1 MTTSCNQTAINQ
13 MLRGIL
19 ILFFGAILIGEI
31 MANEP
36 PIVIAHRG
44 ASGYLPEHTLAAK
57 AMAHA
62 MHADFLE
69 QDVVLTRDHVPV
81 VLHDIHVDTVTDV
94 AKRFPNR
101 ARADGRYYAI
111 DFDLAELKTLNVSE
125 RFDHKTSQPVF
136 PKRFPGHMTLG
147 LTIPTLAEEI
157 QFIQGLNKST
167 GRQAGIYPEV
177 KQPAWHRQQGGDVS
191 REVLKVLGQYGYD
204 DQTSNVYFQCFEASE
219 LKRVRHELGCKLQL
233 IQLLGKGRS
242 GTTDYDAMMTNE
254 GLAAIAKYADGIGP
268 SVESLYEANSSGQA
282 TATDL
287 VQQAH
292 DHGLKVHPYT
302 LRIDSVPAAFQDVEA
317 LTAFLLKSRVDGA
330 FTDFPDV
337 TRSLFKNRDL

>member
-1 MTTSCNQTAINQ
+1 MNQ
-13 MLRGIL
+13 MRRGIL
-19 ILFFGAILIGEI
+19 IIFFGAILIGEI

-44 ASGYLPEHTLAAK
+44 ASGYLPEHTLPAK

-69 QDVVLTRDHVPV
+69 QDVVLTRDHVPI

-101 ARADGRYYAI
+101 ARADGRFYAI

-125 RFDHKTSQPVF
+125 RFDHKTGQLVF
-136 PKRFPGHMTLG
+136 PKRFPGHKTLG
-147 LTIPTLAEEI
+147 LAIPTLAEEI

-177 KQPAWHRQQGGDVS
+177 KQPAWHRQQRGDVS
-191 REVLKVLGQYGYD
+191 REVLKVLRQHGYD
-204 DQTSNVYFQCFEASE
+204 DQSSNVYFQCFEAPE
-219 LKRVRHELGCKLQL
+219 LKRVRHELGCKLRL

-242 GTTDYDAMMTNE
+242 GTTDYDAMMTDE

-268 SVESLYEANSSGQA
+268 SVESLYQVNSSGQA

-292 DHGLKVHPYT
+292 SHGLKVHPYT
-302 LRIDSVPAAFQDVEA
+302 LRIDSVPAAFHNVEA
-317 LTAFLLKSRVDGA
+317 LTDFLLKSRVDGA

-337 TRSLFKNRDL
+337 TRSLFKSRDL

>member
-1 MTTSCNQTAINQ
+1 
-13 MLRGIL
+13 
-19 ILFFGAILIGEI
+19 

-44 ASGYLPEHTLAAK
+44 ASGYLPEHTLPAK

-69 QDVVLTRDHVPV
+69 QDVVLTRDHVPI

-101 ARADGRYYAI
+101 ARADGRFYAI
-111 DFDLAELKTLNVSE
+111 DFDLAELKTLSVSE
-125 RFDHKTSQPVF
+125 RFDHNTGQPVF
-136 PKRFPGHMTLG
+136 PKRFPGHIRLG

-177 KQPAWHRQQGGDVS
+177 KQPAWHNQQGGDIS
-191 REVLKVLGQYGYD
+191 REVLKVLGEYGYD
-204 DQTSNVYFQCFEASE
+204 DNSSNVYFQCFEQPE
-219 LKRVRHELGCKLQL
+219 LQRVRNELGCKLRI
-233 IQLLGKGRS
+233 IQLLGKGRN
-242 GTTDYDAMMTNE
+242 GKTNFDAMMTDE
-254 GLAAIAKYADGIGP
+254 GLAAVAQYADGIGP
-268 SVESLYEANSSGQA
+268 SVESLYQVNSAGKA
-282 TATDL
+282 IATDL
-287 VQQAH
+287 VQRAH
-292 DHGLKVHPYT
+292 RHGLKVHPYT
-302 LRIDSVPAAFQDVEA
+302 VRVDSVPSGFPNVEA
-317 LTAFLLKSRVDGA
+317 LTTFLRESRVDGA

-337 TRSLFKNRDL
+337 TRSLFRNRVR